1 MPANLLHE
9 QKGGARSGQKAPDRT
24 LRVFNLTESFAA
36 DSAVRESR
44 YNVRL
49 WPGQAE
55 TALLVRL

>member
-36 DSAVRESR
+36 DSLQIQQFGRVD
-44 YNVRL
+44 
-49 WPGQAE
+49 
-55 TALLVRL
+55 TM